1 MGSSS
6 TTLARAN
13 GSGVRPGEVGSLV
26 VCGVELDDTEGSV
39 DVDADAD
46 AEEDGDPCSR
56 PFFVGDSHVDDAV
69 DAHA

>member
-1 MGSSS
+1 M
-6 TTLARAN
+6 
-13 GSGVRPGEVGSLV
+13 
-26 VCGVELDDTEGSV
+26 DDTDGSV

-46 AEEDGDPCSR
+46 ADADAEEDADPCSR

>member
-1 MGSSS
+1 M
-6 TTLARAN
+6 
-13 GSGVRPGEVGSLV
+13 
-26 VCGVELDDTEGSV
+26 DDTDGSV